1 MVRSVCARV
10 MGMIES
16 ASVRVAETGDVYT
29 ISLDTLRGVKVR
41 RDMEMVRT
49 VLLAIEAKADLKP
62 REIKID
68 GEDDLVVGRHIE
80 LLFAAGMIDGIE
92 NRQINRP
99 YALVLVRD
107 LTWEGHDFVA
117 SLKNDTVWHQ
127 IKTKLSATELA
138 SLPLS
143 VIKSVATAAVEHWAK
158 TRLGL

>member
-1 MVRSVCARV
+1 MTD
-10 MGMIES
+10 S

-29 ISLDTLRGVKVR
+29 ISLDTLRGIKVR
-41 RDMEMVRT
+41 RDMEMVRK
-49 VLLAIEAKADLKP
+49 VMLAIEAKTDLTP

-68 GEDDLVVGRHIE
+68 GEDDLVVGHHIE
-80 LLFAAGMIDGIE
+80 LLFAAGMIDGLESRVIG
-92 NRQINRP
+92 RP
-99 YALVLVRD
+99 YAFILVRD

-117 SLKNDTVWHQ
+117 SLKNDTVWNQ
-127 IKTKLSATELA
+127 LKTKLSAAELA